1 MDGFELFRTLLVAVA
16 VVGGI
21 ALLVFGWNM
30 MASRLLGGRSEN
42 HELTASEGQHA
53 GLDAQRRLAELQQ
66 ELFALLALPE
76 GPDPRRPG
84 STTEVVFDTPGWAD
98 ESSRFVRAFRA
109 SQSACYQRFTELA
122 PAPGSLEVSAQ
133 DLDALISVLGEL
145 TENFL
150 EIDRAIKLSDTVAD
164 SDNTQFILDRRWGAP
179 LRRDTVADNQP
190 ERLAENLMVYVARNW
205 PVHQRLIREDFTA
218 SGLNQTEQT
227 NLDSLLNRLVAHQLL
242 ARDDD
247 GFIWPASTHRP
258 DWGVFRQL
266 SVDQLADPDTVPLI
280 EIANAAWVALGACE
294 DQQATTTE
302 LLATTAEQLGL
313 TAEDLHASPQ
323 ATQRV
328 RDAIDAGL
336 ATDRLAT
343 AGPDQIRRGRTQWP
357 VLYRRPV
364 TPRHSRS

>member
-30 MASRLLGGRSEN
+30 MASRLLGGRSED
-42 HELTASEGQHA
+42 HELTATEGNHA

-76 GPDPRRPG
+76 GPDPRHPG
-84 STTEVVFDTPGWAD
+84 SSTEVVFDTPGWAD

-122 PAPGSLEVSAQ
+122 PEPGSLQVSSQ
-133 DLDALISVLGEL
+133 QLDALVSVLGEL

-150 EIDRAIKLSDTVAD
+150 EIDRAIKLSDTVSD
-164 SDNTQFILDRRWGAP
+164 SNNTQFILDRRWGAP

-205 PVHQRLIREDFTA
+205 PVHQRIIRDDFTA
-218 SGLNQTEQT
+218 AGLGQAEQKT
-227 NLDSLLNRLVAHQLL
+227 LDSLLNRLVTHQLL
-242 ARDDD
+242 ARDHD
-247 GFIWPASTHRP
+247 GFIWPASTHQP

-266 SVDQLADPDTVPLI
+266 SIEQLADPDAVPLI
-280 EIANAAWVALGACE
+280 ELANAAWAGLGTCE
-294 DQQATTTE
+294 DQRATTNH
-302 LLATTAEQLGL
+302 LVVATAEQLGL

-323 ATQRV
+323 AEQRV
-328 RDAIDAGL
+328 WDALETGL